1 MNIDLLRAHCLS
13 LPQAAEKIQWEN
25 DLLFTIGGKIFAVT
39 PLEPAPFVLTFKPD
53 PEHRLELLEIEGVEP
68 APYLARAG
76 WVSVRTWDVFRDSE
90 WRDLAA
96 ESYRM
101 VVSKLPKK
109 LQAQLSQGTAGEAAT
124 PSSANTSRGNTRKGN
139 SSSASGRATSPAK
152 SKKATK
158 KPKSAK
164 KKVAKRSTAP
174 KNVSA
179 KKSAGRKR

>member
-1 MNIDLLRAHCLS
+1 MNIDSVRAYCLS

-76 WVSVRTWDVFRDSE
+76 WVSVRRWDNFRDSE
-90 WRDLAA
+90 WRDLIA

-101 VVSKLPKK
+101 IVSKLPKK
-109 LQAQLSQGTAGEAAT
+109 VQAQLSSGAGDKGTTTSSGAARKGTSPVASGGSKIAAT
-124 PSSANTSRGNTRKGN
+124 TAKKTGK
-139 SSSASGRATSPAK
+139 SGAQ
-152 SKKATK
+152 
-158 KPKSAK
+158 KSAAK
-164 KKVAKRSTAP
+164 QKSTAKRTAHGT
-174 KNVSA
+174 
-179 KKSAGRKR
+179 KSRSRSR

>member
-1 MNIDLLRAHCLS
+1 MNIDLVRAYCLS

-76 WVSVRTWDVFRDSE
+76 WVSIRRWDTFRDSE
-90 WRDLAA
+90 WRDLIA

-101 VVSKLPKK
+101 IVSKLPKK
-109 LQAQLSQGTAGEAAT
+109 LQAQLSSGAGDKPTTASTGA
-124 PSSANTSRGNTRKGN
+124 GRKG
-139 SSSASGRATSPAK
+139 TSPAA
-152 SKKATK
+152 SG
-158 KPKSAK
+158 
-164 KKVAKRSTAP
+164 
-174 KNVSA
+174 
-179 KKSAGRKR
+179 KSAGTTARKTGKSGAQKSAAKQKSTGKRNARSAKSRSRSR

>member
-1 MNIDLLRAHCLS
+1 MNIDLLRAYCLS

-39 PLEPAPFVLTFKPD
+39 PLEPAPFVLTLKPD

-101 VVSKLPKK
+101 IVSKLPKK
-109 LQAQLSQGTAGEAAT
+109 LQAQLSQGTAGQAAT
-124 PSSANTSRGNTRKGN
+124 TSSGSTSKTR
-139 SSSASGRATSPAK
+139 SSSTSSRAK
-152 SKKATK
+152 SA
-158 KPKSAK
+158 AK
-164 KKVAKRSTAP
+164 GAKQKVT
-174 KNVSA
+174 
-179 KKSAGRKR
+179 KKSAAQKSVAARKSGSKRTRKSGSAR

>member
-1 MNIDLLRAHCLS
+1 MNIDLLRAYCLS

-101 VVSKLPKK
+101 IVSKLPKK
-109 LQAQLSQGTAGEAAT
+109 LQGQLAQGTADKAAAT
-124 PSSANTSRGNTRKGN
+124 STRSTSKASSL
-139 SSSASGRATSPAK
+139 SSSSRAK
-152 SKKATK
+152 SGKA
-158 KPKSAK
+158 AN
-164 KKVAKRSTAP
+164 KKVAK
-174 KNVSA
+174 
-179 KKSAGRKR
+179 KSAAQKSVAARKSGSKRTRKSRSAR